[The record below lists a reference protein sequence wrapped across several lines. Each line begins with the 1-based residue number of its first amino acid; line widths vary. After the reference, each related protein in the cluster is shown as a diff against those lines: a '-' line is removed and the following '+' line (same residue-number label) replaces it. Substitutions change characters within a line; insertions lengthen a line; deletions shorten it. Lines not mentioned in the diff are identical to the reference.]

1 MSVGGQVDTFL
12 GQHSSCESGVSI
24 ISGTREEV
32 DPLKF
37 FPEKNHQMVQGLKDS
52 ESAVNQ
58 SENLLHFNSVVLVLI
73 FGL

>member
-1 MSVGGQVDTFL
+1 VDRL
-12 GQHSSCESGVSI
+12 IHSWVNTLLASHSVSI

-32 DPLKF
+32 DPLKKF
-37 FPEKNHQMVQGLKDS
+37 FSEKNHQMVQGLKDS

-58 SENLLHFNSVVLVLI
+58 SENLLHFNSVVLLLI